1 MKIVRF
7 LRTTAF
13 RLALFYTALFCA
25 SVLALFAFLYW
36 TMGIV
41 IDRQR
46 EQTVV
51 ADLGSLSDEFTSSG
65 VSGLAEEIL
74 ARIKPDRVGD
84 SLYLL
89 TDPASRPLAGNVSG
103 WPHDAVRDGPW
114 LVFAVGRQSGDPEP
128 HLARAVD
135 VELPGGYRLLVGQDM
150 RAQERFQTAIVEAL
164 VWSLAITLVL
174 GVGGG
179 LIMSRNALRRIEAI
193 NRAAERIMR
202 GEVGHRMP
210 VGAGGDEFDRLAENL
225 NAMLDEIER
234 LMGGIRAVTHNIA
247 HDLRGPL
254 TRVKNRLET
263 ALAADSDAV
272 GRREAVEQAVSEAD
286 DLLATFNALLSI
298 ADAEAGAGRGDMAPV
313 DLAAVA
319 GDVAEL
325 YEPLAEARGLALD
338 LTRPTPAMVDGNR
351 HLLFQAIAN
360 LLDNAV
366 KYAPPGG
373 RVGVRVETGAGGPRV
388 VVSDDGP
395 GIPEADRGRVLE
407 RFVRLDSARS
417 TPGSGLGLSLVAAI
431 ARLHGATLALEDNRP
446 GLRATVRFR
455 PASGAAVAP
464 APREVSGAAGDP
476 MAKLDRIL

>member
-1 MKIVRF
+1 VKISRF

-13 RLALFYTALFCA
+13 RLALLYTALFCA

-36 TMGIV
+36 TTGIV

-65 VSGLAEEIL
+65 VSGLADEIL
-74 ARIKPDRVGD
+74 ARIKPGRVGD

-89 TDPASRPLAGNVSG
+89 TDPAYRPLAGNVSG
-103 WPHDAVRDGPW
+103 WPHDALRDGPW
-114 LVFAVGRQSGDPEP
+114 LVFAVGRRLSGDSEP

-135 VELPGGYRLLVGQDM
+135 VQLPGGYRLLVGQDT

-179 LIMSRNALRRIEAI
+179 LIMSRNTLRRIEAI

-225 NAMLDEIER
+225 NAMLEEIER

-254 TRVKNRLET
+254 TRVKNRLEM

-272 GRREAVEQAVSEAD
+272 GRREAVEQAVAEAD

-325 YEPLAEARGLALD
+325 YEPLAEARGLALE
-338 LTRPTPAMVDGNR
+338 LTRPGPAVVEGNR

-366 KYAPPGG
+366 KYATPGG
-373 RVGVRVETGAGGPRV
+373 RVGVSLRTGADGPQV

-395 GIPEADRGRVLE
+395 GIPEADRERVIE

-417 TPGSGLGLSLVAAI
+417 TPGNGLGLSLVAAI
-431 ARLHGATLALEDNRP
+431 VRLHGATLTLDDNRP
-446 GLRATVRFR
+446 GLRATVSFR
-455 PASGAAVAP
+455 PASGAPVEP
-464 APREVSGAAGDP
+464 APRA
-476 MAKLDRIL
+476 